1 MTLVDSSVWIAYFNG
16 QATPQ
21 TDRLDELLGQQTI
34 ALGDLILTEVLQGF
48 RHDKDYDIAK
58 GLLTSFDIFPLL
70 GKDIAIKSAENFR
83 KLRKRGITVRK
94 TIDVIIATFCIEN
107 DFALLHCDRDFEP
120 FRHHMDLRTAL

>member
-1 MTLVDSSVWIAYFNG
+1 MTLVDSGVWIAYFNG

-70 GKDIAIKSAENFR
+70 GKDIAKKSAENFR
-83 KLRKRGITVRK
+83 KLRKRGITIRK

-107 DFALLHCDRDFEP
+107 DLALLHCDKDFEP
-120 FRHHMDLRTAL
+120 FRHHMNLMTAL

>member
-1 MTLVDSSVWIAYFNG
+1 MILVDSSVWIAYFNG
-16 QATPQ
+16 QVTPQ
-21 TDRLDELLGQQTI
+21 TDRLDELLGQEAI

-48 RHDKDYDIAK
+48 RHDNDYDIAK

-107 DFALLHCDRDFEP
+107 GFALLHCDRDFEP